1 MTKVY
6 FFTDGTTVNGF
17 SVSGHSSLNCEDLE
31 GKIVCSAV
39 SSAVYMAANTITE
52 IIGNKCDIELDDAVF
67 KLQLQETSD
76 ASQTVLKGLQLHL
89 NELSQQYPK
98 RIKIISEV

>member
-6 FFTDGTTVNGF
+6 FLTNGNTIKGF
-17 SVSGHSSLNCEDLE
+17 SISGHSSVNCEDSE

-39 SSAVYMAANTITE
+39 SSAVYMTANTITE
-52 IIGNKCDIELDDAVF
+52 IIGDTCDIKLDDAVF
-67 KLQLQETSD
+67 ELQLKQESN

-98 RIKIISEV
+98 RIKIITEV